1 MTTRATA
8 IGGQIKH
15 LRKLKGL
22 SQDQLA
28 EAAGIDA
35 KSLSRIER
43 AVFLPS
49 LDTVQRVA
57 DALGLSIAE
66 MFAGEARDARSL
78 RHFLLDVALSTPD
91 DELTTVVDA
100 ISKALKIKS

>member
-1 MTTRATA
+1 MTTRAPD
-8 IGGQIKH
+8 IGRQIRE

-28 EAAGIDA
+28 EAAEIDA

-43 AVFLPS
+43 GVFLPA
-49 LDTVQRVA
+49 LDTVQRLA

-66 MFAGEARDARSL
+66 LFAGEARNARAL

-91 DELTTVVDA
+91 DELPRVVDA
-100 ISKALKIKS
+100 VSKALKVRS